1 MMSKKTVIKRAL
13 QSKLPDLCNN
23 CSRTVSQRN
32 ALIRVQQMLKVF
44 FLLASVFQ
52 CPNWL
57 LILEVLHKVSVFGR
71 LKFLL
76 CSVLDC
82 KAGTDPW

>member
-1 MMSKKTVIKRAL
+1 MSKITVTRIAL

-52 CPNWL
+52 CPNW
-57 LILEVLHKVSVFGR
+57 ILSPEVLHKVSMFGR

-82 KAGTDPW
+82 KVGTDPW